1 MISELKIPAQWL
13 SLEFDKIVFHDHVYQ
28 YPSDGYTETIEA
40 IQLRDLADFH
50 HQHYGPK
57 DMTLVVVGPFD
68 PDSVITLAE
77 DHLGNWVNKDQRETL
92 QVPEMPAL
100 DKTINKHH
108 VIDEKSQTDLIVGT
122 VGPPRSWEGYY
133 SALLGNSVLGQFGMM
148 GRIGDS
154 VRNEAGLAYY
164 AYSSLSASIGP
175 GQWMVIAGVA
185 PENRDKALDLI
196 TTELKKFIDQ
206 PITEEELRDVQ
217 SNYIGKLPLT
227 LESNAGVASALL
239 TMEQHQLGL
248 DYLRNYEKMIREITP
263 QSILEA
269 SRAYLDPERLAITSA
284 GPKL

>member
-1 MISELKIPAQWL
+1 
-13 SLEFDKIVFHDHVYQ
+13 
-28 YPSDGYTETIEA
+28 
-40 IQLRDLADFH
+40 
-50 HQHYGPK
+50 
-57 DMTLVVVGPFD
+57 
-68 PDSVITLAE
+68 
-77 DHLGNWVNKDQRETL
+77 
-92 QVPEMPAL
+92 
-100 DKTINKHH
+100 
-108 VIDEKSQTDLIVGT
+108 
-122 VGPPRSWEGYY
+122 
-133 SALLGNSVLGQFGMM
+133 MM

-196 TTELKKFIDQ
+196 KTELKKFIDQ

-227 LESNAGVASALL
+227 LESNAGVASALM

-269 SRAYLDPERLAITSA
+269 AREYLDPERLAISSA
-284 GPKL
+284 GPEL